1 MLRLKMVIILYWS
14 HKLKTKNLALK
25 INSQSWVH
33 FAKIHLIHKIHPSH
47 FLAESDHSKK
57 IILLAVFYH
66 YFTRLKICPK
76 ADLPNFSKENQI
88 LTVFCFKRK
97 EKPLNIVRRGAS
109 PGKASFT
116 LDVNSLKY
124 KLSFSSREDSKRQT
138 ADKKHKPLFGTK
150 SIGSIFLA
158 KHALIGRV
166 SQFGLLLLSSVKG
179 KLFGL
184 VSFYNCYLRIV

>member
-1 MLRLKMVIILYWS
+1 MGGGRRY
-14 HKLKTKNLALK
+14 
-25 INSQSWVH
+25 
-33 FAKIHLIHKIHPSH
+33 
-47 FLAESDHSKK
+47 
-57 IILLAVFYH
+57 
-66 YFTRLKICPK
+66 IC
-76 ADLPNFSKENQI
+76 LE
-88 LTVFCFKRK
+88 RK
-97 EKPLNIVRRGAS
+97 EKPLNIVREGAS

-138 ADKKHKPLFGTK
+138 ADKKHHPLYLAHK

-158 KHALIGRV
+158 KHALIGTV

-184 VSFYNCYLRIV
+184 VSFYNCYLDII